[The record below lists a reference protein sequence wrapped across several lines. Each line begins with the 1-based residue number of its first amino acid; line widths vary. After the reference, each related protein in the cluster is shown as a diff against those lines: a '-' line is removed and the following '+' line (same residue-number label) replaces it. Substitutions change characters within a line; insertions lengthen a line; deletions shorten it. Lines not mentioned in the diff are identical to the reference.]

1 MPVHHWPSMSW
12 PQFRAL
18 PPERLIAVL
27 PLGALEAHGPH
38 LPLGTDIMI
47 AEAMARAGAE
57 RLSRR
62 GYDVVLLPALPV
74 APSPF
79 AARFAGTIDTAAV
92 ATTTLIAGIADSVTR
107 HGGRVTVIA
116 NAHHDPAHVGAIR
129 AAVERAES
137 NRTATIVFPDLT
149 RYRWA
154 SRMTD
159 EFRSGACHA
168 GRYEGS
174 VVLAVAPHL
183 VDTKVMDALPANA
196 HSLVDAIARGDRTF
210 DAAGGPDAY
219 FGWPAAATPE
229 EGRDIIER
237 LAAVLE
243 EAVLE
248 AMARE
253 NDGQRMMN
261 GQEPTNSA
269 AGRAADRGS
278 TAPSEDV
285 VTKSDHRLLEVV
297 NPEHLGRPSGFSHG
311 VIAPAGWR
319 SLHVAGQTAADT
331 TGAVRD
337 LEFVAQFA
345 AALRKVLDVV
355 RAAGGKP
362 THIARITIY
371 VTDLDAYRASR
382 PVLAAE
388 WLRQMGRHYPAM
400 ALVAVAGLVDRGA
413 TVEIQADAVLPPATR
428 GDEQ

>member
-1 MPVHHWPSMSW
+1 MSW

-47 AEAMARAGAE
+47 AEAMARAGAA
-57 RLSRR
+57 RLSHR
-62 GYDVVLLPALPV
+62 GYEVVLLPALPV

-79 AARFAGTIDTAAV
+79 AAEFAGTIDTAAV
-92 ATTTLIAGIADSVTR
+92 ATTALISGIADSVTR
-107 HGGRVTVIA
+107 HGGRATVIA
-116 NAHHDPAHVGAIR
+116 NAHHDPAHVNAIR
-129 AAVERAES
+129 AAVQRAES

-149 RYRWA
+149 RSRWA
-154 SRMTD
+154 SRLTD

-183 VDTKVMDALPANA
+183 VDTKVMEALPANA
-196 HSLVDAIARGDRTF
+196 HSLVDAIGRGDRTF

-243 EAVLE
+243 DAVLE
-248 AMARE
+248 AMTQE
-253 NDGQRMMN
+253 TPGQLMTN
-261 GQEPTNSA
+261 GQGHPKRGSPRQT
-269 AGRAADRGS
+269 ADRGS
-278 TAPSEDV
+278 PRTSEDAAISPAPSF
-285 VTKSDHRLLEVV
+285 LEVV

-319 SLHVAGQTAADT
+319 SLHVAGQTATDQA
-331 TGAVRD
+331 GAIGD
-337 LEFVAQFA
+337 LEFADQFA
-345 AALRKVLDVV
+345 AALRKVVDIV
-355 RAAGGKP
+355 RAAGGEY
-362 THIARITIY
+362 THITRMTIY

-382 PVLAAE
+382 RVLAGE
-388 WLRQMGRHYPAM
+388 WSRQMGRHYPAM

-413 TVEIQADAVLPPATR
+413 TVEIQADAVVPPDTR
-428 GDEQ
+428 GDH